1 MNVTLYGLKN
11 CDTCRKALK
20 EIEGDGHNVTLIDV
34 REDGMDPGLL
44 AGLLAK
50 HGDEVL
56 LNRKSTTWR
65 ELSED
70 DRGQKVYTL
79 LSKHPSLMKRP
90 VLVIDEVSVLL
101 AGRKKRVLSLIKS
114 DQMHVI
120 K

>member
-20 EIEGDGHNVTLIDV
+20 AIEGDGHNVTLIDV
-34 REDGMDPGLL
+34 RDDGMDPGLL

-50 HGDEVL
+50 HGDDGL

-65 ELSED
+65 ELPD
-70 DRGQKVYTL
+70 DEKEQKAYTL

-90 VLVIDEVSVLL
+90 VLVIDDGISFVGWSEDTRAELNK
-101 AGRKKRVLSLIKS
+101 A
-114 DQMHVI
+114 
-120 K
+120 

>member
-70 DRGQKVYTL
+70 DKNQKAYTL

-90 VLVIDEVSVLL
+90 VLVIDEGISFVGWSQETRAELNK
-101 AGRKKRVLSLIKS
+101 A
-114 DQMHVI
+114 
-120 K
+120 

>member
-11 CDTCRKALK
+11 CDTCRKTMK

-50 HGDEVL
+50 HGDDVL

-70 DRGQKVYTL
+70 DNDQKGLHT
-79 LSKHPSLMKRP
+79 P
-90 VLVIDEVSVLL
+90 VETSISHETT
-101 AGRKKRVLSLIKS
+101 GTGN
-114 DQMHVI
+114 
-120 K
+120 

>member
-20 EIEGDGHNVTLIDV
+20 EIEADGHNVTLIDV

-50 HGDEVL
+50 HGDDVL
-56 LNRKSTTWR
+56 LNKKSTTWR
-65 ELSED
+65 ELSEGD
-70 DRGQKVYTL
+70 KGQKAYTL

-90 VLVIDEVSVLL
+90 VLIIDEGVSFVGWSQEMRAELNK
-101 AGRKKRVLSLIKS
+101 A
-114 DQMHVI
+114 
-120 K
+120 

>member
-56 LNRKSTTWR
+56 LNKKSTTWR

-70 DRGQKVYTL
+70 DKDQKSYTPIET
-79 LSKHPSLMKRP
+79 SISHETAGTCNRSRCQFCW
-90 VLVIDEVSVLL
+90 LV
-101 AGRKKRVLSLIKS
+101 ARNAC
-114 DQMHVI
+114 
-120 K
+120 